1 MPIPG
6 AVPASLGRR
15 LLAAVIDGVAALL
28 LGGGFALA
36 GTVQLFEQVGAGATD
51 RVAAA
56 APGVPVLTVVGGV
69 VLLVVGVVQWVLL
82 GTRGW
87 TLGKKLVSLRV
98 LDARTGRPLGLGR
111 AFVRLLVPGVSG
123 VVPLVGPVLVG
134 LSPLFD
140 DSGRRQGWHD
150 KAAGSV
156 VLDVAVGR
164 DPMTSAAPD
173 ASARIDA
180 LLRSAGSG
188 APVGE
193 QAAEPRRTPPPP
205 APAPPTAPPPAALPP
220 AATAPAP
227 VAPAP
232 ATPGPAAAPPP
243 PAPRPPAPVAAVP
256 APQEAVT
263 RAPQVAHAPA
273 PQPPAPVA
281 APPVVQVSGPA
292 LSSEVSEMTAPV
304 ISSVPG
310 RPSRPAGAAA
320 DERHVGP
327 EPSQAVPARTA
338 QPLTEQPVPGPSAP
352 SSPAPPPSDRTAD
365 DVESTRLRPARGRV
379 PELPDEAPSSAVL
392 HVTDGRRV
400 ALTGTVLVGRN
411 PSPRAGEDVTE
422 LVRVADPG
430 RSVSKTHLAV
440 GVDRLGVWLRDRN
453 STNGTVVTLA
463 DGQQILCGANQ
474 QVRVPVG
481 ASVAF
486 GDYGFTVE
494 PAPASPDEG

>member
-28 LGGGFALA
+28 LGGGFVLA
-36 GTVQLFEQVGAGATD
+36 GTVQLLDQVGAGAAGRTA
-51 RVAAA
+51 VT
-56 APGVPVLTVVGGV
+56 PTGVPVIAVVGGV
-69 VLLVVGVVQWVLL
+69 VLVIVGVVQWVLL

-87 TLGKKLVSLRV
+87 TLGKKLVSLRA

-111 AFVRLLVPGVSG
+111 ALVRLLVPGVSG

-164 DPMTSAAPD
+164 DPMTAPAPD

-180 LLRSAGSG
+180 LLRSAGPGTSAAG
-188 APVGE
+188 
-193 QAAEPRRTPPPP
+193 QAAGPRTPPPP
-205 APAPPTAPPPAALPP
+205 QAAAAPSPSAPAPAPPAPA
-220 AATAPAP
+220 APAP
-227 VAPAP
+227 
-232 ATPGPAAAPPP
+232 PGSAAPPP
-243 PAPRPPAPVAAVP
+243 PAPRPPVPVAA
-256 APQEAVT
+256 
-263 RAPQVAHAPA
+263 APQVEPAPA
-273 PQPPAPVA
+273 AQPPRPVTG
-281 APPVVQVSGPA
+281 PPVVQVSGPA

-310 RPSRPAGAAA
+310 RPSRPATAAA
-320 DERHVGP
+320 EDLHVGP
-327 EPSQAVPARTA
+327 DPSPAVPAHTA
-338 QPLTEQPVPGPSAP
+338 RPVPEHPVPEHPVPGSSVPAAP
-352 SSPAPPPSDRTAD
+352 ALAPGDRSAD

-400 ALTGTVLVGRN
+400 VLTGTVLVGRN
-411 PSPRAGEDVTE
+411 PSARPGEEVTE

-494 PAPASPDEG
+494 PAPAGPPPSDEG